1 MKLTESYIRKL
12 IMEELSNQQPSST
25 QATITQQIEQSA
37 KNSPFIIMMNKASPQ
52 DQFFILQQFL
62 NKITIKDP
70 RTFYTNLSNT
80 ALKLK
85 DSKPQTANTAQPTAK
100 PTVANGKPQ

>member
-1 MKLTESYIRKL
+1 MKLTQAYIRKL
-12 IMEELSNQQPSST
+12 IIEELSSEQASSSQQNLA
-25 QATITQQIEQSA
+25 QTIEKNA
-37 KNSPFIIMMNKASPQ
+37 KSSPFIIMMNAASSQ
-52 DQFFILQQFL
+52 DQLFVLQQFL
-62 NKITIKDP
+62 QKITIKDP

-85 DSKPQTANTAQPTAK
+85 DSKPQTANPAQPTAK